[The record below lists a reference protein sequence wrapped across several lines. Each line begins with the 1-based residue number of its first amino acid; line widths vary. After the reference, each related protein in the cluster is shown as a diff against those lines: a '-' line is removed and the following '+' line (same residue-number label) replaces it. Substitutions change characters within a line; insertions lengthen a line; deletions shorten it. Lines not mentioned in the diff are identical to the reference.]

1 MGPAIRSTCAAAASA
16 VPEGGSALSSKVPA
30 FRRRPRS
37 VSAEVAA
44 YLEQRIASGDLHP
57 GDRFP
62 AERELAQ
69 SLSVSRASLR
79 EAMRELEN
87 KGLIERRPGRGTV
100 VTEPPREVDEL
111 LRELAETRQEQR
123 NVSELRRLVE
133 PGIAGH
139 AALRAHPSNLLRLE
153 DVLRQSNENLTAAES
168 MRLDLEFHSLLAQAA
183 QNPLL
188 TTLLTMS
195 SRWTEDVRRHSHAT
209 QKGRRISVEGHRAI
223 LQAVAAHD
231 RLAAEAAMRAHLDD
245 VRTLI
250 ARHTGTGVAQCPA
263 SRDGQ

>member
-1 MGPAIRSTCAAAASA
+1 
-16 VPEGGSALSSKVPA
+16 VLSSDIPA
-30 FRRRPRS
+30 FSRRPRS

-44 YLEQRIASGDLHP
+44 YLEERITSSDLRP

-62 AERELAQ
+62 AERDLAQ

-87 KGLIERRPGRGTV
+87 KGLIERTPGRGTV

-111 LRELAETRQEQR
+111 LRELAETRQELR

-133 PGIAGH
+133 PGIAEF

-153 DVLRQSNENLTAAES
+153 DVLRQSNENLSPAES
-168 MRLDLEFHSLLAQAA
+168 LRLDVEFHSLLAQAA

-209 QKGRRISVEGHRAI
+209 REGRRTSVEGHRAI

-231 RLAAEAAMRAHLDD
+231 PAAAEAAMRRHLDD

-250 ARHTGTGVAQCPA
+250 AEHTGTGATE
-263 SRDGQ
+263 

>member
-1 MGPAIRSTCAAAASA
+1 LNS
-16 VPEGGSALSSKVPA
+16 EVPA
-30 FRRRPRS
+30 FRRRPLS

-44 YLEQRIASGDLHP
+44 YLEGRITSGELRP

-62 AERELAQ
+62 AERDLAQ

-87 KGLIERRPGRGTV
+87 KGLVERRPGRGTV

-133 PGIAGH
+133 PGIAGY

-153 DVLRQSNENLTAAES
+153 DVLRQSNENLTLAES
-168 MRLDLEFHSLLAQAA
+168 MRLDLEFHSLLAQTA

-209 QKGRRISVEGHRAI
+209 REGRRISVEGHRAI
-223 LQAVAAHD
+223 LEAVAAHD
-231 RLAAEAAMRAHLDD
+231 QAAAEEAMRRHLDD

-250 ARHTGTGVAQCPA
+250 ARRTGTGVTA
-263 SRDGQ
+263 